1 MNLPEIRCIYTYMDA
16 NAEFAECLACSCFA
30 ARRTARTITQHYEKH
45 LRTTGLTVTQF
56 TLLAMLSLAGPQP
69 VSRFAD
75 LLGLE
80 RTTLTR
86 NLRQL
91 RARGW
96 VTESA
101 TGDRRVRLLKITKRG
116 ATAARGA
123 LPHWREA
130 QKSIALL
137 LGADTIRA
145 LAATSK
151 AAVESG
157 PGRS

>member
-1 MNLPEIRCIYTYMDA
+1 MNPTDIKCIYTYMNA

-30 ARRTARTITQHYEKH
+30 ARRTARAITQHYEQH
-45 LRTTGLTVTQF
+45 LKPTGLTVTQF

-69 VSRFAD
+69 LSRFAD

-96 VTESA
+96 VRESA
-101 TGDRRVRLLKITKRG
+101 TGDRRVRLLAITKRG
-116 ATAARGA
+116 TTAARGA
-123 LPHWREA
+123 LPLWREA
-130 QKSIALL
+130 QKSIALR

-151 AAVESG
+151 AAAESG
-157 PGRS
+157 PDRS

>member
-1 MNLPEIRCIYTYMDA
+1 MKP
-16 NAEFAECLACSCFA
+16 
-30 ARRTARTITQHYEKH
+30 
-45 LRTTGLTVTQF
+45 TGLTVTQF

-69 VSRFAD
+69 LSRFAD

-101 TGDRRVRLLKITKRG
+101 TGDRRVRLLAITKRG
-116 ATAARGA
+116 TTAARGA

-130 QKSIALL
+130 QKSIALR
-137 LGADTIRA
+137 LGADAIRA

-151 AAVESG
+151 AAAESG
-157 PGRS
+157 PDRS